1 MQGNQL
7 WQTKYAQGPKISQIS
22 YPSKEDTVEYI
33 YKYIYIKKKKEKK
46 DVAIFVHTNSN
57 QKCLMPS
64 QNLK

>member
-33 YKYIYIKKKKEKK
+33 YKYIYIKKKKKRK
-46 DVAIFVHTNSN
+46 MLLYLYTPIVIKSA
-57 QKCLMPS
+57 
-64 QNLK
+64 